1 MLENLFRLD
10 NKVAVIIGGRG
21 GIGKGI
27 AEGFVQY
34 GAKVVIASRNL
45 EELEK
50 VAEEIRKNY
59 NADISAMQVDVT
71 DEESVKRLRDQIVA
85 KYGTVDI
92 LVNAHGYNAK
102 APAVDFPLQEWDK
115 LFDINVK
122 GTMLTCKEFGKI
134 MIEKRKGKIIN
145 FSSVRGIRV
154 TKWPGNLGYC
164 TTKSAVD
171 MITKALAA
179 EWAPYNVNVNAIA
192 PAWVDTG
199 FSPSLSDPAKLKV
212 ALESIP
218 MNRIATLKDVV
229 GVCIF
234 LASPASDFITGQ
246 IIYVDGGLT
255 LIG

>member
-1 MLENLFRLD
+1 LENLFRLD
-10 NKVAVIIGGRG
+10 GKVAVVIGGGG
-21 GIGKGI
+21 GIGRHLAQGL
-27 AEGFVQY
+27 VQY

-45 EELEK
+45 EKLEK
-50 VAEEIRKNY
+50 VAEEIRSAY
-59 NADISAMQVDVT
+59 NADVTALQVDIT
-71 DEESVKRLRDQIVA
+71 DEESVSRLRDQVLS

-92 LVNAHGYNAK
+92 LVNSQGYNAK
-102 APAVDFPLQEWDK
+102 SPAAEFPTQQWDT
-115 LFDINVK
+115 LFDVNVK
-122 GTMLTCKEFGKI
+122 GTMLTCREFGKI

-145 FSSVRGIRV
+145 ISSVRGARA
-154 TKWPGNLGYC
+154 TKWAGNLGYC
-164 TTKSAVD
+164 TTKSAVN

-199 FSPSLSDPAKLKV
+199 FSPSLRDPARLKI

-218 MNRIATLKDVV
+218 MGRIAVPKDII
-229 GVCIF
+229 GVCVF
-234 LASPASDFITGQ
+234 LASSASDFITGQ